1 MTLTENEKRTVK
13 AVFRELL
20 NRPYNEINKYL
31 GSSTIM
37 EMYRLYNKLKHE
49 QYCEDRGI
57 SYEDMTEDDFIQA
70 NESDREVNNLCGSH

>member
-1 MTLTENEKRTVK
+1 MTLTENEKRIVK

-20 NRPYNEINKYL
+20 NRPYDEINNYL
-31 GSSTIM
+31 GHNTIM
-37 EMYRLYNKLKHE
+37 EMYQLFKKLKYE